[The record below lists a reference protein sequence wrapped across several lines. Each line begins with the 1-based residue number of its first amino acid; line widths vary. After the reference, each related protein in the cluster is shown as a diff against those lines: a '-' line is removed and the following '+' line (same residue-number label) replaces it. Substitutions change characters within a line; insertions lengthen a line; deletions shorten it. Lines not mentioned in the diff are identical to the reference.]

1 MKNNDWLLGITA
13 IGGILVAGYLY
24 SENKRQMK
32 VIKELVDEREHLKF
46 HFHFKINFSYLIA
59 RLSLSHLKIVRK
71 KVQLGVQKKNA
82 SSLNKSC

>member
-32 VIKELVDEREHLKF
+32 VINELVDEREHLKF
-46 HFHFKINFSYLIA
+46 HFHFNCQIESKSFKNCSEK
-59 RLSLSHLKIVRK
+59 SSVR
-71 KVQLGVQKKNA
+71 GTENP
-82 SSLNKSC
+82 S